1 MSLPCK
7 PVNFPYHKGEFNKT
21 ALYYKSQSSRT
32 LHPSRDERVQIA
44 KRIEWKGKIFQ
55 WSTKYIVAMSKEQT
69 GTTSLA
75 SATDINVVCASVS
88 RDGRGRRRSRSA
100 LRCGVTLEAE
110 RVVLR

>member
-1 MSLPCK
+1 M
-7 PVNFPYHKGEFNKT
+7 
-21 ALYYKSQSSRT
+21 
-32 LHPSRDERVQIA
+32 QIA

-69 GTTSLA
+69 ETLLA
-75 SATDINVVCASVS
+75 SAVEINVVCASVS

-100 LRCGVTLEAE
+100 LRCGVTVEAE

>member
-1 MSLPCK
+1 MKQRFITRARAHGHYIRVEMKECK
-7 PVNFPYHKGEFNKT
+7 LRRELSGREIY
-21 ALYYKSQSSRT
+21 SCM
-32 LHPSRDERVQIA
+32 
-44 KRIEWKGKIFQ
+44 

-75 SATDINVVCASVS
+75 SAADINVVCASVS
-88 RDGRGRRRSRSA
+88 WDGRGRRRSRSA

>member
-1 MSLPCK
+1 M
-7 PVNFPYHKGEFNKT
+7 
-21 ALYYKSQSSRT
+21 
-32 LHPSRDERVQIA
+32 QIA

-75 SATDINVVCASVS
+75 SAVDINVVCASVS
-88 RDGRGRRRSRSA
+88 RDGRRRRSRSA

>member
-1 MSLPCK
+1 M
-7 PVNFPYHKGEFNKT
+7 
-21 ALYYKSQSSRT
+21 
-32 LHPSRDERVQIA
+32 QIA

-75 SATDINVVCASVS
+75 SAVEINVVCASVS
-88 RDGRGRRRSRSA
+88 RDGWERRRSRSA

>member
-1 MSLPCK
+1 MKECK
-7 PVNFPYHKGEFNKT
+7 LRRELSGRERY
-21 ALYYKSQSSRT
+21 SSG
-32 LHPSRDERVQIA
+32 VQNNN
-44 KRIEWKGKIFQ
+44 
-55 WSTKYIVAMSKEQT
+55 YIVAMSKEQT

-75 SATDINVVCASVS
+75 SAVEINVVCASVS